1 MAFFLPL
8 GVILYHLYQLR
19 EPEKNQ
25 LFSYHIPRLPRL
37 ISHGSQV
44 QVDFHWLP
52 RLISRASQVDFHGF
66 PGWFPRA
73 SQVDFHGSPGW
84 FPRLPRLIS
93 HGFPGWMKYDK
104 KQIQSPR
111 KDPHSFFLGDLISQ
125 VFSCRV
131 VFFGTEKNRCFVY
144 IVQESCP
151 KHDNLH
157 FVSIDQVE
165 ELELFFQVF
174 DEHSYIQKQHSTTF
188 LVHPSFGTQCSF
200 QGKMDHNRF
209 WLSQEGIHV
218 ELFTSNI
225 FPFGWQSNH
234 LSFAMTGPS
243 NF

>member
-25 LFSYHIPRLPRL
+25 LFPT
-37 ISHGSQV
+37 ISHG
-44 QVDFHWLP
+44 FPGWFP
-52 RLISRASQVDFHGF
+52 TASQVDFHGF
-66 PGWFPRA
+66 PGWFPGLPRLISTA
-73 SQVDFHGSPGW
+73 SQVDFQGFPGW

-93 HGFPGWMKYDK
+93 TASQADFPRLPRLMKYDK
-104 KQIQSPR
+104 KTNSITQKRSSQ
-111 KDPHSFFLGDLISQ
+111 FFLGDLISQ
-125 VFSCRV
+125 VFFVPCCFFWYWKKQ
-131 VFFGTEKNRCFVY
+131 VFCLYSPGILPKTWQSSFCFNWSSWGTWVIF
-144 IVQESCP
+144 S
-151 KHDNLH
+151 
-157 FVSIDQVE
+157 
-165 ELELFFQVF
+165 VF

-209 WLSQEGIHV
+209 WLSQEGSMWSCLH
-218 ELFTSNI
+218 LTFSL
-225 FPFGWQSNH
+225 WLQSNH